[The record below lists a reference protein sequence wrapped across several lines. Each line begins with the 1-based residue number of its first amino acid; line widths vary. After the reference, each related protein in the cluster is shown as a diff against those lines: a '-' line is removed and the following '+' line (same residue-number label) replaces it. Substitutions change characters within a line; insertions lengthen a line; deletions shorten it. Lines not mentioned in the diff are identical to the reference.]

1 MFLQN
6 LFASIA
12 IRRRRSAQQ
21 NLEKTGAQLPKRWQ
35 ELLDVARQKQIKT
48 HPRSGSE
55 VSEPSELREKNKTI
69 AGPHRPSRAFRDGW
83 GL

>member
-12 IRRRRSAQQ
+12 IRRRRLAHQ

-35 ELLDVARQKQIKT
+35 ELLDVARQKQIKED
-48 HPRSGSE
+48 PGSGIAA
-55 VSEPSELREKNKTI
+55 SEPNELREHDKNV
-69 AGPHRPSRAFRDGW
+69 ARSHQPSRPFRDGW